1 MAANRSTTAV
11 QSSTPSQA
19 IKELATFVSSKFSTT
34 IRENFPNSSS
44 KAYIPTTDP
53 YLTGSTNY
61 PQTYKDATFVNSIE
75 LEEHTPASPSE
86 STENFDFELN
96 SVKTFQSLPT
106 ENSFLQ
112 DNEKNLSSSY
122 NTSPLYISL
131 IIGILLLLFIILL
144 ILVLLRYKTVLKD
157 RFVGK
162 SKTHLAI
169 QEV

>member
-1 MAANRSTTAV
+1 MLNIDTAANGSTTEV
-11 QSSTPSQA
+11 LSSTPTQA
-19 IKELATFVSSKFSTT
+19 IK
-34 IRENFPNSSS
+34 ENFPNSSLEV
-44 KAYIPTTDP
+44 YIPTTDP
-53 YLTGSTNY
+53 SPTGSTND
-61 PQTYKDATFVNSIE
+61 PQTYKDAIFVDSVE
-75 LEEHTPASPSE
+75 PEEHSPASPSE

-162 SKTHLAI
+162 S
-169 QEV
+169 